1 MLQRRNSLILIWFL
15 LAVFSPS
22 LLRAV
27 IQGRFWVKCVCV
39 SVCACVCL
47 WHRKLLTNSQERER
61 KRERGRSNEEAER
74 RREPRREGW
83 IERVRDWAEE
93 SVKLQQ
99 PGDKSFSLP
108 LPASACKGYSRGVK
122 PAEGETS
129 PGCLLS
135 LELLASP
142 DQQASKHKRTAGQD
156 TLVDTYAERLTQL
169 TRGPPNLAGS
179 HTHSDSLLDCHTLAV
194 SLAPTVSIGS
204 IQPCLSDGA
213 TTCF

>member
-1 MLQRRNSLILIWFL
+1 M
-15 LAVFSPS
+15 
-22 LLRAV
+22 
-27 IQGRFWVKCVCV
+27 
-39 SVCACVCL
+39 
-47 WHRKLLTNSQERER
+47 
-61 KRERGRSNEEAER
+61 
-74 RREPRREGW
+74 
-83 IERVRDWAEE
+83 
-93 SVKLQQ
+93 KLQQ

-156 TLVDTYAERLTQL
+156 TLVDTYAEGITQL

-194 SLAPTVSIGS
+194 SQAPTVSIGS

-213 TTCF
+213 TACFQLETPCVPVFTLCTSLLFKGTWSADPLVLTSAAVLCGVRDCPSLDTESLWLCSRYTSVP